1 MRENVPSR
9 PAVTVATLV
18 VRDGAFLVVEEI
30 TRAGLRFNQP
40 AGHLE
45 PGETLV
51 DAAVRE
57 TLEETGHRVCV
68 TALVGIYR
76 WQSPDSGAAFVRF
89 AYAAE
94 VVGHEAGRALDDGI
108 VRVHWLDYAAIKAC
122 RERHRSPLV
131 QRCVDDYRA
140 GRRYPL
146 DLVTDCNGA
155 DLHAGA
161 RS

>member
-1 MRENVPSR
+1 MRETVPSR
-9 PAVTVATLV
+9 PAVTVAAVV
-18 VRDGAFLVVEEI
+18 VRDGAFLFVEEV

-57 TLEETGHRVCV
+57 TLEETGHHVRAV
-68 TALVGIYR
+68 ALVGIYR
-76 WQSPDSGAAFVRF
+76 WQSPDSGATFVRF

-94 VVGHEAGRALDDGI
+94 VVGQDAGRALDEGI
-108 VRVHWLDYAAIKAC
+108 VRVHWLDYAAIEAC

-146 DLVTDCNGA
+146 DLVTDFSA
-155 DLHAGA
+155 VQPMAGA
-161 RS
+161 GK